1 VPTGALS
8 PKVFHDGP
16 IVYSAK
22 RGAGLWWFDD
32 ADPGDARVAME
43 WVDLTD
49 SGCVCSGCSCP
60 ADDGPY
66 PPAVFVMG
74 GTAHN
79 GRLAILACD
88 REDLVSIHDGYFM
101 VLERHADAH
110 EVVYSESL
118 GEITNYGD
126 VDAAGE
132 LWLLSAGQEGIRIYQ
147 NCPDAEED
155 VRLRASDKLSFGNLI
170 IDAAAYGDYVFAAV
184 SKIFGLNGEIR
195 VYRYK
200 FGDICVC
207 PCEAEVF
214 LDYIG
219 SIAADMLPN
228 ELLADETGNCL
239 YAGCRTEWGKAGAL
253 LRFDLPPPGT
263 AITAGQLPD
272 IDARRRNLSP
282 GPLSRQASPS
292 IEGFA
297 RAGRYLYIADIFN
310 GLYKLDLADAEYV
323 AFYPGSPS
331 GIAFSARIQSPD
343 GVIPLAG
350 ASSVTLPPSGH
361 VLVQELVSGRVAIL
375 EE

>member
-1 VPTGALS
+1 
-8 PKVFHDGP
+8 
-16 IVYSAK
+16 
-22 RGAGLWWFDD
+22 
-32 ADPGDARVAME
+32 
-43 WVDLTD
+43 
-49 SGCVCSGCSCP
+49 
-60 ADDGPY
+60 
-66 PPAVFVMG
+66 
-74 GTAHN
+74 
-79 GRLAILACD
+79 
-88 REDLVSIHDGYFM
+88 
-101 VLERHADAH
+101 
-110 EVVYSESL
+110 
-118 GEITNYGD
+118 
-126 VDAAGE
+126 
-132 LWLLSAGQEGIRIYQ
+132 LSAGQEGIRIYQ